1 MDQHFDTT
9 IDYIL
14 ENEKV
19 LLRPITINDY
29 ENLLPFALNET
40 ELWKF
45 SLVPADGA
53 ERMKA
58 YIENAI
64 AQRALGKEYA
74 FIVFDKTTNKYAG
87 STRFYDIQNVHKM
100 MQLGYTWY
108 GKDYQ
113 GSGLNK
119 NCKYLL
125 LQFAFEKVGMNRVE
139 FRADNNNER
148 SKAAMLSI
156 GCVEEGVLR
165 NHMITDSG
173 VNRSSIIL
181 SILRGEWEDGVR
193 EKLGNKII

>member
-87 STRFYDIQNVHKM
+87 STRFYDIQNAHKM

-113 GSGLNK
+113 GTGLNK

-125 LQFAFEKVGMNRVE
+125 LQFAFEKARMNRVE

-181 SILRGEWEDGVR
+181 SILKGEWEDGVR